1 MTNRTVRN
9 LSIALIAFL
18 LTGCGVNI
26 SGDSSSDG
34 MGIGG
39 GSAGSSMGMEP
50 AKIGMAP
57 AFESGAVA
65 TQSVIRTADLTIETS
80 DVSKT
85 FAQVKSLVETLGGRI
100 ESSSVFDQ
108 GQGFG
113 PNAYLTVRVA
123 ESKLDSTI
131 DEVSKV
137 GKQTALNIYT
147 SDVTLQTIDL
157 KAKVAA
163 LTTSRDRLLE
173 LLDQASTTAD
183 LIAAEQALAARQSE
197 LDSYQ
202 SQLDYLESQVSES
215 TLTIQIVDDASSVT
229 NGLRGIQET
238 LLVAAQNFL
247 KAFENIVIFIGT
259 AIPWLLV
266 AGLLYP
272 VVKGT
277 KRLVKKRKAK
287 K

>member
-1 MTNRTVRN
+1 
-9 LSIALIAFL
+9 
-18 LTGCGVNI
+18 
-26 SGDSSSDG
+26 
-34 MGIGG
+34 MGS
-39 GSAGSSMGMEP
+39 GSADSSMGMEP

-80 DVSKT
+80 DVSET
-85 FAQVKSLVETLGGRI
+85 FTETKELVEKLGGRV
-100 ESSSVFDQ
+100 EASSVSDQ
-108 GQGFG
+108 GQEFG

-123 ESKLDSTI
+123 EAKLDSVI
-131 DEVSKV
+131 EEVSKL
-137 GKQTALNIYT
+137 GNQTSLNVYT

-157 KAKVAA
+157 KAKVEA
-163 LTTSRDRLLE
+163 LSASRDRLLE
-173 LLDQASTTAD
+173 LLEQATTTAD
-183 LIAAEQALAARQSE
+183 LIAAEQALATRQSE

-202 SQLDYLESQVSES
+202 SQLEYLESQVSES
-215 TLTIQIVDDASSVT
+215 TLTIQILDDASSVT

-247 KAFENIVIFIGT
+247 KAFENIVIFVGT

-266 AGLLYP
+266 AGLLYL
-272 VVKGT
+272 VAKGT

>member
-1 MTNRTVRN
+1 MTSRFIKLFTPFFAV
-9 LSIALIAFL
+9 IFL
-18 LTGCGVNI
+18 AGCNI
-26 SGDSSSDG
+26 TTNETAG
-34 MGIGG
+34 MGG
-39 GSAGSSMGMEP
+39 GSADSSMGMEP

-80 DVSKT
+80 DVSET
-85 FAQVKSLVETLGGRI
+85 FTETKELVEKLGGRV
-100 ESSSVFDQ
+100 EASSVSDQ
-108 GQGFG
+108 GQEFG
-113 PNAYLTVRVA
+113 PNAYLTVRVVEA
-123 ESKLDSTI
+123 KLDSVI
-131 DEVSKV
+131 EEVSKL
-137 GKQTALNIYT
+137 GNQTSLNVYT

-157 KAKVAA
+157 KAKVEA
-163 LTTSRDRLLE
+163 LSASRDRLLE
-173 LLDQASTTAD
+173 LLEQATTTAD
-183 LIAAEQALAARQSE
+183 LIAAEQALATRQSE

-202 SQLDYLESQVSES
+202 SQLEYLESQVSES

-247 KAFENIVIFIGT
+247 KAFENIVIFVGT

-266 AGLLYP
+266 AGLLYA
-272 VVKGT
+272 VIKGS
-277 KRLVKKRKAK
+277 KRLVKKRKTK

>member
-1 MTNRTVRN
+1 MTSRLIRN
-9 LSIALIAFL
+9 FSIGFLALL
-18 LTGCGVNI
+18 LAGCGVNI
-26 SGDSSSDG
+26 SGDSTSDG
-34 MGIGG
+34 MGIGD
-39 GSAGSSMGMEP
+39 GSADSSMGMEP

-57 AFESGAVA
+57 AFESGAVT

-80 DVSKT
+80 GVSQTFTETKT
-85 FAQVKSLVETLGGRI
+85 LVVKLGGRI

-108 GQGFG
+108 GQEFG
-113 PNAYLTVRVA
+113 PNAYLTVRIA
-123 ESKLDSTI
+123 ETKLDSLI
-131 DEVSKV
+131 EQVSQL
-137 GKQTALNIYT
+137 GKQTALNVYT

-157 KAKVAA
+157 KAKVEA
-163 LTTSRDRLLE
+163 LSASRDRLLE
-173 LLDQASTTAD
+173 LLEQATTTAD
-183 LIAAEQALAARQSE
+183 LIAAEQALATRQSE

-202 SQLDYLESQVSES
+202 SQLEYLESQISES

-247 KAFENIVIFIGT
+247 KAFENIVIFVGT

-266 AGLLYP
+266 AGLLYA
-272 VVKGT
+272 VIKGS
-277 KRLVKKRKAK
+277 KRLVKKRKTK

>member
-1 MTNRTVRN
+1 MKSQ
-9 LSIALIAFL
+9 LLKFL
-18 LTGCGVNI
+18 APIFAVIFLTGCNI
-26 SGDSSSDG
+26 TNNESAD

-39 GSAGSSMGMEP
+39 GSADSSMGMEP
-50 AKIGMAP
+50 GKIGMAP
-57 AFESGAVA
+57 AFESGAIT
-65 TQSVIRTADLTIETS
+65 TQSVIRTADLTLETF

-85 FAQVKSLVETLGGRI
+85 FTEIISLIEKLGGRI

-108 GQGFG
+108 GREFG

-123 ESKLDSTI
+123 ESKLDSVI
-131 DEVSKV
+131 DEVSQL

-173 LLDQASTTAD
+173 LLDQATTTAD

-229 NGLRGIQET
+229 NGLRGIKET
-238 LLVAAQNFL
+238 LLLAAQNFL

-266 AGLLYP
+266 AGMLYP
-272 VVKGT
+272 VVKGIN
-277 KRLVKKRKAK
+277 RLIKKRKSK